1 MRKLFNTLKNYFRVR
16 MYIYSQ
22 KITPVV
28 TPVDEYDYLS
38 DIESVGF
45 DLTLIVDRD
54 NNLQVIDNTIEDA
67 KDFVDCG
74 TVIYK
79 QIFLEVK

>member
-38 DIESVGF
+38 EIESVSY
-45 DLTLIVDRD
+45 DLTLIVDKD
-54 NNLQVIDNTIEDA
+54 NNLQVIDNTVEDA
-67 KDFVDCG
+67 KHHVDCG
-74 TVIYK
+74 TIIYK
-79 QIFLEVK
+79 QIYLEVR